1 MGKGKEK
8 KRKKG
13 RLLSGYI
20 SLVEHIKKDKKAF
33 AVFIIAR
40 ALILF
45 VLIRSIIIGQWESCM
60 ISVLALILLM
70 IPPFVETNFK
80 IDLPTALEILVYVF
94 VFCAE
99 ILGEIECYYVK
110 YTIWDDMLHTVNG
123 FMFAAFG
130 FCLVDILNTN
140 KKFRF
145 ELSAGFLAVVAFCFS
160 MTIGVFWEF
169 VEYSVDNTVRFD
181 MQKDTLITEF
191 QSVNL
196 DETNS
201 NIAIKVNDIEKTV
214 IYTGDGQQVV
224 IDGGYLDIGLIDT
237 TQDLFVNFI
246 GATVFSVI
254 GYFYV
259 KHRGKGKIAA
269 SFIPI
274 FDEEAG
280 GSEKEEPSE
289 AEIEYEMDMTKS
301 AYEQTMEK

>member
-1 MGKGKEK
+1 MKNGKEK
-8 KRKKG
+8 KKKKKG
-13 RLLSGYI
+13 RIVSRYNSMI
-20 SLVEHIKKDKKAF
+20 EHIKRDKKAF
-33 AVFIIAR
+33 AVFVIAR
-40 ALILF
+40 TLIIL
-45 VLIRSIIIGQWESCM
+45 VLIRSIMIGQWESCM
-60 ISVLALILLM
+60 ISILALILLL
-70 IPPFVETNFK
+70 IPPFVEKNFK
-80 IDLPTALEILVYVF
+80 IDLPTALEILVYIF

-169 VEYSVDNTVRFD
+169 VEFGVDNTIRFD
-181 MQKDTLITEF
+181 MQKDTLLTEF
-191 QSVNL
+191 QSVTL

-214 IYTGDGQQVV
+214 IYTADGEVI
-224 IDGGYLDIGLIDT
+224 IDGGYLDVGLYDT
-237 TQDLFVNFI
+237 TLDLFVNFI
-246 GATVFSVI
+246 GATVFSII

-259 KHRGKGKIAA
+259 KYRGKGKIAA
-269 SFIPI
+269 SFIPVPDERVKVI
-274 FDEEAG
+274 VDEEPCETEASDEMKTAESV
-280 GSEKEEPSE
+280 SE
-289 AEIEYEMDMTKS
+289 
-301 AYEQTMEK
+301 EQTES

>member
-1 MGKGKEK
+1 MGKGKVRKEK
-8 KRKKG
+8 RSSRYHK
-13 RLLSGYI
+13 
-20 SLVEHIKKDKKAF
+20 LVEHIKRDKKAF

-40 ALILF
+40 TLILL
-45 VLIRSIIIGQWESCM
+45 VLIRSIMIGQWESCM
-60 ISVLALILLM
+60 ISLLALTLLL

-80 IDLPTALEILVYVF
+80 IDLPTALEILVYIF

-110 YTIWDDMLHTVNG
+110 YSIWDDMLHTVNG

-130 FCLVDILNTN
+130 FCLVDILNSN
-140 KKFRF
+140 KRFRF

-169 VEYSVDNTVRFD
+169 AEYTVDHTIRFD

-191 QSVNL
+191 QSVHL

-214 IYTGDGQQVV
+214 VYTESGEQVV
-224 IDGGYLDIGLIDT
+224 IEGGYLDIGLMDT
-237 TQDLFVNFI
+237 TLDLFVNFI

-269 SFIPI
+269 SFIPVP
-274 FDEEAG
+274 DEMSPINLQLAEKLDCEEMPEFENVAG
-280 GSEKEEPSE
+280 NVLG
-289 AEIEYEMDMTKS
+289 
-301 AYEQTMEK
+301 EQANL